1 LRINDVETRLS
12 RALGRPLPGADA
24 QELLAPRPR
33 KGWQP
38 GVIPDDCR
46 HGAGLLLLY
55 PSGDDTRLLLTK
67 RNIHLPQHAG
77 QVSLPGGAVEPR
89 ETIEQ
94 GALREAQEEVGL
106 DPGRVRVLGQLSPLH
121 IPVSRFVLHPVVG
134 VADTRPDLQADV
146 GEVERLLEEDLSR
159 IGDVD
164 SYTIEIREFRGGF
177 YRVPYIPLDGEKVW
191 GATAMVLAEFL
202 VILGYSPDPWDIDDL
217 DE

>member
-12 RALGRPLPGADA
+12 HALGQPLPGADA
-24 QELLAPRPR
+24 QQLLAPRPR

-55 PSGDDTRLLLTK
+55 PAGDDTRLLLTK

-77 QVSLPGGAVEPR
+77 QVSLPGGAVEPS

-159 IGDVD
+159 IGDVG
-164 SYTIEIREFRGGF
+164 SYTIETREFRGYL

-202 VILGYSPDPWDIDDL
+202 VILGFSPDPWDVDDP

>member
-1 LRINDVETRLS
+1 LRIEDAESRLTR
-12 RALGRPLPGADA
+12 AFGRRLPGPEA
-24 QELLAPRPR
+24 QKLLAPRPR

-38 GVIPDDCR
+38 GVTPDDCR

-55 PSGDDTRLLLTK
+55 PEGDETRLLLTK

-77 QVSLPGGAVEPR
+77 QVSLPGGAVEAD

-106 DPGRVRVLGQLSPLH
+106 DPDAVRLLGQLSPLH

-134 VADTRPDLQADV
+134 VAGARPELQADV
-146 GEVERLLEEDLSR
+146 GEVERLLEGPLSH
-159 IGDVD
+159 IGDARNY
-164 SYTIEIREFRGGF
+164 SIETREFRGGF
-177 YRVPYIPLDGEKVW
+177 YRVPFIPLDGEKVW

-202 VILGYSPDPWDIDDL
+202 VILGYSPDPWGPDDV
-217 DE
+217 DD

>member
-1 LRINDVETRLS
+1 MRIEDAESRLTR
-12 RALGRPLPGADA
+12 AFGRRLPGPEA
-24 QELLAPRPR
+24 QKLLAPRPR

-38 GVIPDDCR
+38 GVTPDDCR

-55 PSGDDTRLLLTK
+55 PEGDETRLLLTK

-77 QVSLPGGAVEPR
+77 QVSLPGGAVEAD

-106 DPGRVRVLGQLSPLH
+106 DPDAVRLLGQLSPLH

-134 VADTRPDLQADV
+134 VAGARPELQADV
-146 GEVERLLEEDLSR
+146 GEVERLLEGPLSH
-159 IGDVD
+159 IGDARNY
-164 SYTIEIREFRGGF
+164 SIETREFRGGF
-177 YRVPYIPLDGEKVW
+177 YRVPFIPLDGEKVW

-202 VILGYSPDPWDIDDL
+202 VILGYSPDPWGPDDV
-217 DE
+217 DD